1 MTSVG
6 DAFTYPF
13 RDPGWVG
20 KIAVQGL
27 ILIIPIVG
35 WIATVG
41 WLMLT
46 YDNLKAGRQELAPAG
61 FHLERGI
68 GLFGVVAIYAIVIN
82 IPAWV
87 LDGAGAAMN
96 RSNHIAGSPFSGLGS
111 LWSFAAQLFLDF
123 LIPSLIVLTARNGFS
138 GGLDIQRVWAMATSQ
153 VNNSVI
159 GGLVIFVAGLIGGL
173 GIIACCIGI
182 FFTITYA
189 AAVQAGVAAWF
200 ERMQALPPGVP
211 DAPAA

>member
-1 MTSVG
+1 MNSVG

-35 WIATVG
+35 WIATAG

-68 GLFGVVAIYAIVIN
+68 GIFGVVVIYAIVIN

-96 RSNHIAGSPFSGLGS
+96 RNNSLAGSPFSGLGS

-123 LIPSLIVLTARNGFS
+123 LIPSLIVLTARSGFS
-138 GGLDIQRVWAMATSQ
+138 GGLDIQRVWALATSQ

-182 FFTITYA
+182 FFTVTYA
-189 AAVQAGVAAWF
+189 AAIQAGVASWF
-200 ERMQALPPGVP
+200 ERMQAAPG
-211 DAPAA
+211 APAAPAA